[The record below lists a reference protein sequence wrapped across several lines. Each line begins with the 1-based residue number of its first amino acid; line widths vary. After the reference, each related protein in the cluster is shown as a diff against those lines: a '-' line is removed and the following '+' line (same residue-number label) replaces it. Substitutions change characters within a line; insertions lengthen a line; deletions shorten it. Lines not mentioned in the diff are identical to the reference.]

1 MAASKPTFWLSQFT
15 KPFSHLIFSLGPCL
29 TIWAVSLLSLDLRT
43 QGLTLLGQILCF
55 RSFLELGRVK
65 NPPYPLSALHHKMLL
80 KGYTSIYFAENQLSP
95 SLISL
100 SPLCT
105 SHPRLLPQA
114 WVQPFIVYY
123 DRFQL
128 AHA

>member
-1 MAASKPTFWLSQFT
+1 MAASKPTFWLSQFN

-43 QGLTLLGQILCF
+43 QGLTLLSQKLCF
-55 RSFLELGRVK
+55 RSFLEFGRVK
-65 NPPYPLSALHHKMLL
+65 NPPHPLSALHHNMFL